1 MSKKQAWGIYTP
13 YIRDFINMKR
23 SLDFKY
29 VKQERILLHFDRFT
43 TETGETELGISKEL
57 ADKWCVRRN
66 NESYGYRYN
75 RCVCISQLSSYLCT
89 LGIRSYIPRL
99 PPFKFN
105 FTPYIYSKKEI
116 EAIFN
121 AADLLIIHRRNM
133 NTIIFIVPTL
143 LRVLYGTGIRIGE
156 ALSLQNND
164 VNLSENYILVKDS
177 KNGKQRMVPI
187 SESLSSVCKDYLN
200 HRKRLPVMQSGD
212 SPFFISL
219 NGSATNPHIFLIWY
233 FRIVLK
239 AAGIPYAGNY
249 RGPRIHDIRHTFAC
263 HALAKMAESG
273 IDIYTS
279 LPVLSTYLGHQ
290 SLSATNG
297 YVKLTEAMYP
307 GLLKDVNMICLNVF
321 PNIENHEAD

>member
-1 MSKKQAWGIYTP
+1 MSKKQAWGIYAP

-23 SLDFKY
+23 SLGFKY

-43 TETGETELGISKEL
+43 TERGETEVGISKEL
-57 ADKWCVRRN
+57 TDKWCERRN
-66 NESYGYRYN
+66 NESDGYRYYK
-75 RCVCISQLSSYLCT
+75 CVCISQLSSYLCK

-99 PPFKFN
+99 PHIQLT

-116 EAIFN
+116 AAIFN
-121 AADLLIIHRRNM
+121 AADALITSKRIM
-133 NTIIFIVPTL
+133 NSIIFIVPTL

-156 ALSLQNND
+156 ALSLQNKD
-164 VNLSENYILVKDS
+164 VNLSEKYILVKDS
-177 KNGKQRMVPI
+177 KNGKQRIVPI
-187 SESLSSVCKDYLN
+187 SESLSAVCQDYLN
-200 HRKRLPVMQSGD
+200 HRRKLPVLQSGD
-212 SPFFISL
+212 SQFFISL
-219 NGSATNPHIFLIWY
+219 NGSATIPHT
-233 FRIVLK
+233 FRGWFPVVLK
-239 AAGIPYAGNY
+239 AARIPYAGNY

-273 IDIYTS
+273 IDLYTS

-307 GLLKDVNMICLNVF
+307 GLLKDVDMICLNVF
-321 PNIENHEAD
+321 PNVENHEAD